1 MIDSRSRK
9 SVGAGRWPRFAVV
22 LAAAI
27 SLGACSQNNIA
38 SDFLSLG
45 PQDHAQD
52 APSADQPV
60 QRIAYYSKL
69 YANNPKD
76 KDIALTYAKVLRE
89 NGHKPQSLAV
99 LRAASAHHQKDREFA
114 SAYGRAA
121 LDSGQVALASKLLV
135 RADDPGAPDW
145 RVSSARGAALAKQG
159 KYSEA
164 IKYFHKAV
172 QLAPS
177 NPTAM
182 NNLAMAQAANGD
194 LKGAEQLLRSAVA
207 MPTAKA
213 KVRRNLALVLQLQG
227 RDIDAKRVAQ
237 ASQTFGNQ
245 PAMRQSISPQ
255 NGGSGLSNSQV
266 AAGPKR

>member
-9 SVGAGRWPRFAVV
+9 SIGAGRWPRFAVV

-38 SDFLSLG
+38 GDFLNLA
-45 PQDHAQD
+45 PHNHAQD
-52 APSADQPV
+52 APTADQPV

-69 YANNPKD
+69 YTNNPKD
-76 KDIALTYAKVLRE
+76 KDITLAYAKALRE
-89 NGHKPQSLAV
+89 NGHKAQSLSI
-99 LRAASAHHQKDREFA
+99 LRAASAHHEKDREFA

-121 LDSGQVALASKLLV
+121 LASGQVALASKLLV
-135 RADDPGAPDW
+135 RADNPGAPDW

-159 KYSEA
+159 KYNEA
-164 IKYFHKAV
+164 IKYFDKAM

-207 MPTAKA
+207 MPTAKP
-213 KVRRNLALVLQLQG
+213 KVRRNLALILKLQG
-227 RDIDAKRVAQ
+227 REVDAQRVAQ
-237 ASQTFGNQ
+237 AIGQ

-255 NGGSGLSNSQV
+255 QGAGALVGSQV
-266 AAGPKR
+266 AAVRKP